1 MRSTYV
7 TACIII
13 VLVVLW
19 LASGQLGDDPPSP
32 AKNIAEQNRRVDLL
46 REEGPLT
53 TVRIATIHA
62 STQERILT
70 VRGRTQSKRSVIVQS
85 QIDGLAI
92 SRPVERGDIVKTGQL
107 LCQISNE
114 DRDAALHEATA
125 AVNQARLEFEG
136 SQRLS
141 RQGLQSETAIAQAKA
156 KLASTETALWRS
168 QLNKQRLNIVAPFD
182 GVIED
187 VHLEQGQYVVPGSQ
201 CVTLVDLDPMLLV
214 GSISE
219 SELAYFHA
227 GLQATAV
234 LPDGRAVSGVVTFV
248 ARTSS
253 DATRTYPIE
262 VHVVNEDFK
271 IPSGV
276 TAQIKVPVESIQAQ
290 KISPAL
296 LTLDDRGVVGVHT
309 IDAENIVHFNPI
321 EIINDDI
328 DGIWV
333 SGLPAVTRVIT
344 VGQQLVVA
352 GEEVNPTHEA
362 LKLVSVKDAEKGKS
376 L

>member
-1 MRSTYV
+1 MRATYV
-7 TACIII
+7 TACFIA
-13 VLVVLW
+13 VVVVLW
-19 LASGQLGDDPPSP
+19 LASGQLGDDPPPP

-53 TVRIATIHA
+53 KVRIATIHA
-62 STQERILT
+62 STRDRILS

-114 DRDAALHEATA
+114 DRDAALREATE

-141 RQGLQSETAIAQAKA
+141 REGLQSETAIAQAKA
-156 KLASTETALWRS
+156 KLASTETALRRS

-219 SELAYFHA
+219 SELPYFHA
-227 GLQATAV
+227 G
-234 LPDGRAVSGVVTFV
+234 
-248 ARTSS
+248 
-253 DATRTYPIE
+253 YE
-262 VHVVNEDFK
+262 
-271 IPSGV
+271 
-276 TAQIKVPVESIQAQ
+276 QIKGEHPDSFAMQQIVDEADIYPVFRELFRR
-290 KISPAL
+290 K
-296 LTLDDRGVVGVHT
+296 TVV
-309 IDAENIVHFNPI
+309 
-321 EIINDDI
+321 
-328 DGIWV
+328 
-333 SGLPAVTRVIT
+333 
-344 VGQQLVVA
+344 
-352 GEEVNPTHEA
+352 
-362 LKLVSVKDAEKGKS
+362 
-376 L
+376 